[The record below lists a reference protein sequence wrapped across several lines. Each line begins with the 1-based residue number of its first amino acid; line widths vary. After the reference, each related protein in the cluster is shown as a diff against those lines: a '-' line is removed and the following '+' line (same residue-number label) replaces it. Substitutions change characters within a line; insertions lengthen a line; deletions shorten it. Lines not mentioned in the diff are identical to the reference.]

1 MRVISGSARGL
12 KLKTIENDSTRPTK
26 DMVKEALFSIIL
38 EYVPDAVFL
47 DLFSGSGAIGIEALS
62 RGARKAYFNDLNKE
76 CIKVIKENL
85 SKARFEEQAVV
96 YNLSFLNML
105 NKVKDVSFDI
115 IYIDPPYNT
124 SMGLEAIKTI
134 SAYNLLKKNGI
145 LVYETDETEDIPE
158 IIDRFEK
165 FKCKKYGRNI
175 LNFYSRKE

>member
-26 DMVKEALFSIIL
+26 DMVKEALFSIIMDK
-38 EYVPDAVFL
+38 VSDAVVL

-62 RGARKAYFNDLNKE
+62 RGAKMAYFNDLNKE
-76 CIKVIKENL
+76 CIKVIQENL
-85 SKARFEEQAVV
+85 SKAKFTEKAVI
-96 YNLSFLNML
+96 YNLTYIDML

-134 SAYNLLKKNGI
+134 STYNLLKTNGV
-145 LVYETDETEDIPE
+145 LVYETDETEAIPE
-158 IIDRFEK
+158 IIDNFEK